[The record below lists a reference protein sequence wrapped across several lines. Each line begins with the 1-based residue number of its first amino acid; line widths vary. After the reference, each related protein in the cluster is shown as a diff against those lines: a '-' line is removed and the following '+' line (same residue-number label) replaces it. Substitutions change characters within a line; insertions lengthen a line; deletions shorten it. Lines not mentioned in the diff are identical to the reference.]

1 MDFNTLMDS
10 TPLAPHPL
18 ARTFEDWAPRDF
30 AEEPLYLALCRCIA
44 RSPTALA
51 LLDEAP
57 PTQRRGNLILA
68 ALHDLVL
75 RSADSGQAAGEP
87 LAAYYASAGGTR
99 APDAALPAALAACL
113 QRHGDALRP
122 VLRQQRTQT
131 NEIGRCAV
139 LRPALDAIARRHGRR
154 ALALF
159 DFGCSAGLNLLVDR
173 YAIGY
178 QHLPDGRLHSVG
190 PEDALATRL
199 ACTWYGALPPDGL
212 PRTADWQLVARQ
224 GCDQMPL
231 DLRQPAAQRWLQA
244 CLWPAD
250 TARRERLASAS
261 RQFLAA
267 PPAVQAAEDGLAW
280 LREVWLPSL
289 PTGCLPVLFNSW
301 VLAYLTPE
309 DLARHTQQVQALVQS
324 HGLVWLSAEDGART
338 QATSG
343 LAPPEQALEGEAR
356 ADAGSHTFW
365 TLCEPGPDGP
375 TQRLLARS
383 HPHGRWLHW
392 LGEDGG

>member
-1 MDFNTLMDS
+1 MDFHTLMAA
-10 TPLAPHPL
+10 TPLAAHPL
-18 ARTFEDWAPRDF
+18 ARRFEDWAPRDF

-44 RSPTALA
+44 RSAAALA

-75 RSADSGQAAGEP
+75 RLAAHGQSASEP
-87 LAAYYASAGGTR
+87 LAAYYASVGGTR

-113 QRHGDALRP
+113 HTHGAALRP

-139 LRPALDAIARRHGRR
+139 LRPALDAIARRHGQR

-173 YAIGY
+173 YAIDY
-178 QHLPDGRLHSVG
+178 RHLPDGHLHTVG
-190 PEDALATRL
+190 PEEADGARL

-212 PRTADWQLVARQ
+212 PRTPAWQLVARQ
-224 GCDQMPL
+224 GCDQMPA
-231 DLRQPAAQRWLQA
+231 DLRQPGAQRWLQA

-250 TARRERLASAS
+250 AARRERLARAS

-267 PPAVQAAEDGLAW
+267 PPPVQAAEDGLAW
-280 LREVWLPSL
+280 LRDVWLPGL
-289 PTGCLPVLFNSW
+289 PAGCLPVLFNSW
-301 VLAYLTPE
+301 VLAYFSPE

-324 HGLVWLSAEDGART
+324 HGLVWLSAEDAART
-338 QATSG
+338 LATSG
-343 LAPPEQALEGEAR
+343 LAPPAQRMEGEAR
-356 ADAGSHTFW
+356 NDADSHTFW
-365 TLCEPGPDGP
+365 TLCEPGGDGP
-375 TQRLLARS
+375 THRLLARS

-392 LGEDGG
+392 LDGGGG